1 MAALASGSGALFSP
15 LGVALVVCALFAN
28 IAAAELDSDTNV
40 LVGGSFVASMLAVAF
55 LGIGPAFFV
64 AAVAEIGAWLWERY
78 RVAVLP
84 INVFASGGPNVAA
97 AVIFAAVAP
106 ASHEAA
112 GFYIALGAV
121 AVLALGLNQVLG
133 SALTAALYG
142 GRTLPR
148 LRVFSGLAPATGIS
162 VAMTIASAAIYVRLG
177 LGGALFVL
185 ISILAYTYMAR
196 LVVAARRRTRQY
208 ASLSWGVL
216 SGLLRT
222 LDLRDPRAA
231 RHAAGVAAF
240 SRDIAE
246 VAGMSARDCELAH
259 TAGLLH
265 DIGRFGLSDRVME
278 RGRTLT
284 EQDWETIRR
293 HPALGADMLRDL
305 GMYGPVAEI
314 VRAHHERI
322 DGRGYPDGLKG
333 DEIPALA
340 KIVAVAETYD
350 TLTAEDTYRTPMSS
364 FEALNELRRV
374 SGTQLDPTY
383 VEALAEL
390 LAGRGVDYRHANLA
404 DFDTELDVERRI
416 NDSVGISEAAA
427 Q

>member
-1 MAALASGSGALFSP
+1 LWGHGNPLSP
-15 LGVALVVCALFAN
+15 LALVLAFCALFAN
-28 IAAAELDSDTNV
+28 IAAADMDSEGKV
-40 LVGGSFVASMLAVAF
+40 AIGGSFVPSMLAVAF
-55 LGIGPAFFV
+55 LGVAPAFFIAV
-64 AAVAEIGAWLWERY
+64 VAEIGAWMYERY
-78 RVAVLP
+78 RPAVLP
-84 INVFASGGPNVAA
+84 INVLASGGPNIAA
-97 AVIFAAVAP
+97 ALLLAAIAPANHLAAV
-106 ASHEAA
+106 
-112 GFYIALGAV
+112 FYVALGLA
-121 AVLALGLNQVLG
+121 AVLALVLNHLIG
-133 SALTAALYG
+133 TALTAGLYG
-142 GRTLPR
+142 GRIVPG
-148 LRVFSGLAPATGIS
+148 LRVFSGLAPAMAIS
-162 VAMTIASAAIYVRLG
+162 VAMTIATAAIYVRLG
-177 LGGALFVL
+177 LGGVLFVL

-246 VAGMSARDCELAH
+246 AAGMSARDCELAH

-265 DIGRFGLSDRVME
+265 DIGRFGLADRVME
-278 RGRTLT
+278 KGRTLT

-322 DGRGYPDGLKG
+322 DGRGYPDGLKE
-333 DEIPALA
+333 DAIPELA

-350 TLTAEDTYRTPMSS
+350 TLTADDTYRTPISS
-364 FEALNELRRV
+364 FEALTELRRV
-374 SGTQLDPTY
+374 AGTQLDPAY
-383 VEALAEL
+383 VEALATL
-390 LAGRGVDYRHANLA
+390 LAGRGVDYRHANRA
-404 DFDTELDVERRI
+404 DFDAELDVERRI
-416 NDSVGISEAAA
+416 NDSVGMGEAAA